1 MKTSPDGHSG
11 EHRQTANDGADE
23 RDRSLGIPEGLCY
36 YARPV
41 RSFVG
46 PQLAVFLGSYNM
58 PKESLQKKL
67 GRVRPPRVQITY
79 DVETGGAIEKKELPF
94 VVGVLA
100 DLSGQPDKPL
110 LTVKDRKFVEI
121 DRDNFDKVLAKT
133 EPRLAFKVDNKLTND
148 DTKIGVELRFSNME
162 DFEPQ
167 NVVEQVEPLRKL
179 IELRRKLSNL
189 RSSLYG
195 NDKLDKMLQ
204 QILNDDQEL
213 NKLCTEVGLQD
224 AGSGKGN

>member
-1 MKTSPDGHSG
+1 
-11 EHRQTANDGADE
+11 
-23 RDRSLGIPEGLCY
+23 
-36 YARPV
+36 
-41 RSFVG
+41 
-46 PQLAVFLGSYNM
+46 M
-58 PKESLQKKL
+58 PKESLQKKI

-110 LTVKDRKFVEI
+110 PAIKDRKFVEI
-121 DRDNFDKVLAKT
+121 DRDNFDQVLAKMT
-133 EPRLAFKVDNKLTND
+133 PRLVFKVDNKLSDD
-148 DTKIGVELRFSNME
+148 DTKIGVEIKFSSME

-179 IELRRKLSNL
+179 IELRRKLANL

-195 NDKLDKMLQ
+195 NDKLEKMLQ

-213 NKLCTEVGLQD
+213 NKLRTEVGLPEPD
-224 AGSGKGN
+224 AGSGRGN

>member
-1 MKTSPDGHSG
+1 
-11 EHRQTANDGADE
+11 
-23 RDRSLGIPEGLCY
+23 
-36 YARPV
+36 
-41 RSFVG
+41 
-46 PQLAVFLGSYNM
+46 M
-58 PKESLQKKL
+58 PKESLQKKI

-110 LTVKDRKFVEI
+110 PAMKERNFIEI
-121 DRDNFDKVLAKT
+121 DRDNFDKVLARM
-133 EPRLAFKVDNKLTND
+133 EPRLAFKVDNKLSDD
-148 DTKIGVELRFSNME
+148 DTKIGVELKFSNIE

-179 IELRRKLSNL
+179 IELRRKLANL

-195 NDKLDKMLQ
+195 NDKLEKMLQ
-204 QILNDDQEL
+204 QILHDDEEL
-213 NKLCTEVGLQD
+213 NKLRTEVGLSEPD
-224 AGSGKGN
+224 TGSGKGK

>member
-1 MKTSPDGHSG
+1 
-11 EHRQTANDGADE
+11 
-23 RDRSLGIPEGLCY
+23 
-36 YARPV
+36 
-41 RSFVG
+41 
-46 PQLAVFLGSYNM
+46 M
-58 PKESLQKKL
+58 PKESLQKKI

-121 DRDNFDKVLAKT
+121 DRDNFDKVLAKA
-133 EPRLAFKVDNKLTND
+133 EPRLAFKVENKLSND
-148 DTKIGVELRFSNME
+148 DTKIGVELRFSSME

-167 NVVEQVEPLRKL
+167 KVAEQVEPLRKL
-179 IELRRKLSNL
+179 MELRRKLSNL

-204 QILNDDQEL
+204 QILNDDHDL
-213 NKLCTEVGLQD
+213 NKLRTEVGIPEPD
-224 AGSGKGN
+224 AGSGRGN

>member
-1 MKTSPDGHSG
+1 
-11 EHRQTANDGADE
+11 
-23 RDRSLGIPEGLCY
+23 
-36 YARPV
+36 
-41 RSFVG
+41 
-46 PQLAVFLGSYNM
+46 M
-58 PKESLQKKL
+58 PKESLQKKI

-100 DLSGQPDKPL
+100 DLSGQPDKPQ

-121 DRDNFDKVLAKT
+121 DRDNFDKVLAKM
-133 EPRLAFKVDNKLTND
+133 EPRLAYRVENRLEND
-148 DTKIGVELRFSNME
+148 DSKIGVELRFSKME

-167 NVVEQVEPLRKL
+167 NVAEQVEPLRKL

-195 NDKLDKMLQ
+195 NDKLEKMLQ

-213 NKLCTEVGLQD
+213 GKLRAEVGLPAPD
-224 AGSGKGN
+224 TGSGKGD

>member
-1 MKTSPDGHSG
+1 
-11 EHRQTANDGADE
+11 
-23 RDRSLGIPEGLCY
+23 
-36 YARPV
+36 
-41 RSFVG
+41 
-46 PQLAVFLGSYNM
+46 M
-58 PKESLQKKL
+58 PKESLQKKI

-100 DLSGQPDKPL
+100 DLSGQPDKPQ

-121 DRDNFDKVLAKT
+121 DRDNFDKVLAKM
-133 EPRLAFKVDNKLTND
+133 EPRLAFKVDNKLSND
-148 DTKIGVELRFSNME
+148 DTKIGVELRFSSME

-167 NVVEQVEPLRKL
+167 NVVDQVEPLRKL

-213 NKLCTEVGLQD
+213 NKLCNEVGLPD
-224 AGSGKGN
+224 TGSGKGN